1 MGRIEL
7 DAETHARIRFAARLL
22 GVSESE
28 VIARAVAG
36 ISDENGPAAAVPSPA
51 RDPWAPVP
59 IYAEYE
65 GRRIDAEYVAATR
78 RLIVTSAPLTGQTFK
93 TPSAAARAVVAA
105 LNPAR
110 VATHTNGWR
119 FWRVAETH
127 ARLDSLR

>member
-7 DAETHARIRFAARLL
+7 DDETHALIRFAARLL

-28 VIARAVAG
+28 VIARAIAG
-36 ISDENGPAAAVPSPA
+36 MSDDAADAAPPTSP
-51 RDPWAPVP
+51 RDAWEPVP
-59 IYAEYE
+59 IYAEYD
-65 GRRIDAEYVAATR
+65 GRRIEAEYVPATR
-78 RLIVTSAPLTGQTFK
+78 RLIVKSEPLAGQTFK

-119 FWRVAETH
+119 FFRVAETH